1 MGTGTKGQLAPIE
14 RLAIFARDA
23 GLPKDSLERFLASG
37 YVPQARQVVFHAA
50 ARACD
55 QQDGPTEVGFG
66 GARGGG
72 KSVATFAQVALD
84 DCQRVPGLKFLFLRR
99 VGKAARES
107 FEDLCLKVAP
117 GLTPGY
123 KRQLGILEL
132 ANGSR
137 IVLGHFQSEKDIDNY
152 LGIEYDGA
160 VIEEATQLSASKYQQ
175 IKTCIRTS
183 KPNWRPRIYLTT
195 NPGGLGH
202 AWFKARFI
210 DPFRRGIETA
220 TRFVAATFR
229 DNAFLNT
236 EYKVTLDSLTGWLRG
251 AWRDGDWDIAA
262 GQYFSTWRHEAHVCA
277 PFPIP
282 YHWPVW
288 AALDY
293 GFTHPTACYLF
304 TENDGMV
311 YVVAE
316 HVAAKQLPPQ
326 HADEIKAMLGR
337 YGVDISRLDLFA
349 AGGDVFENKGD
360 AGGKTIASQYAEC
373 GVDLTRAVMDR
384 PNGWGEVLKRLGDI
398 DRGIAPTLKIFNN
411 CVRLIECLPALQH
424 DPHRPEDVLKI
435 NVDEDGA
442 GGDDTADAL
451 RYGLMARQAYGL
463 VERQAMNAFRFR

>member
-1 MGTGTKGQLAPIE
+1 MTTAMQTDPIE
-14 RLAIFARDA
+14 RLAILSRDS
-23 GLPKDSLERFLASG
+23 GLPKDSLVRFLGSG
-37 YVPQARQVVFHAA
+37 YVPQPRQVLFHAA

-55 QQDGPTEVGFG
+55 HPDGPTEVGFG

-117 GLTPGY
+117 GLTSGY

-160 VIEEATQLSASKYQQ
+160 VIEEATQLSPSKYQQ

-183 KPNWRPRIYLTT
+183 KANWRPRIYLTT

-210 DPFRRGIETA
+210 DPFRRGVETV

-229 DNAFLNT
+229 DNAFLNV

-262 GQYFSTWRHEAHVCA
+262 GQYFSTWRHEAHVVE

-282 YHWPVW
+282 YYWPVW
-288 AALDY
+288 ASLDY

-304 TENDGMV
+304 TENDGTI
-311 YVVAE
+311 YVIAE
-316 HVAAKQLPPQ
+316 HVAAKRLPSQ
-326 HADEIKAMLGR
+326 HAAEIKALFAR
-337 YGVDISRLDLFA
+337 QGVDPHRLRRFV
-349 AGGDVFENKGD
+349 AGADVFANKGD
-360 AGGKTIASQYAEC
+360 ANAKTIAQQYAEA
-373 GVDLTRAVMDR
+373 GIHLTAAPMDR
-384 PNGWGEVLKRLGDI
+384 INGWGEVLKLLGDPAGDPVI
-398 DRGIAPTLKIFNN
+398 EPKLQIFNT

-424 DPHRPEDVLKI
+424 DPHRPEDVLKVD
-435 NVDEDGA
+435 VDEDGA
-442 GGDDTADAL
+442 GGDDPGDSL
-451 RYGLMARQAYGL
+451 RYGLAVRQVGK
-463 VERQAMNAFRFR
+463 VGVVKWDE